1 MVEAIG
7 LIELRSVAR
16 GIKVCDAMVKK
27 APVKLLEAR
36 TVCPGK
42 YIVLVCGDVASVEEA
57 VNEGLGTGA
66 ELVVDELFLPYVHQQ
81 VIPAMEACTEVA
93 GLAALGIVETF
104 SVASSIVSADTAV
117 KAARV
122 DLIELRLANGLG
134 GKSFYTLTG
143 HIAEVEAAIE
153 SGIKN
158 LKESGTL
165 VAKEIIPAPHADLNF
180 KLL

>member
-1 MVEAIG
+1 MESIG

-27 APVKLLEAR
+27 APVKLMEAR

-42 YIVLVCGDVASVEEA
+42 YIVLVRGDVASVEESIQ
-57 VNEGLGTGA
+57 EGLKIGA
-66 ELVVDELFLPYVHQQ
+66 ELVVDDLFLPQVHDQ

-93 GLAALGIVETF
+93 GLDSLGIVETF

-143 HIAEVEAAIE
+143 DIAEVEAAME
-153 SGIKN
+153 AGVKN
-158 LKESGTL
+158 LLESGTL

>member
-1 MVEAIG
+1 MEAIG

-16 GIKVCDAMVKK
+16 GIRVCDAMMKK
-27 APVKLLEAR
+27 APVTLMEAR
-36 TVCPGK
+36 SVCPGK
-42 YIVLVCGDVASVEEA
+42 YIVLVRGDVASVEESFH
-57 VNEGLGTGA
+57 EGLAVGA
-66 ELVVDELFLPYVHQQ
+66 ELVVDELFLPQVQGQ

-104 SVASSIVSADTAV
+104 SVASAIVSADAAV
-117 KAARV
+117 EGGKA

-143 HIAEVEAAIE
+143 DIAEVEAAME
-153 SGIKN
+153 AGLKN
-158 LKESGTL
+158 LMEGGTL
-165 VAKEIIPAPHADLNF
+165 VAKELIPAPHADLNF

>member
-1 MVEAIG
+1 MEAIG

-16 GIKVCDAMVKK
+16 GIRVCDAMMKK
-27 APVKLLEAR
+27 APVKLMEAR

-42 YIVLVCGDVASVEEA
+42 YMVLVRGDVASVEEA
-57 VNEGLGTGA
+57 VREGISIGA
-66 ELVVDELFLPYVHQQ
+66 ELVVDELFLPQVHGQ

-104 SVASSIVSADTAV
+104 SVASAIVSADTAV
-117 KAARV
+117 KAAKV

-143 HIAEVEAAIE
+143 DISEVEAAIE
-153 SGIKN
+153 AGIRN
-158 LKESGTL
+158 LMEGGTL